1 MKSMITTVN
10 FLCLIG
16 VGVYYPQL
24 GVMLFTLWSFYLYV
38 SIGRFWMRVKEL
50 KLDDCGRLGIN
61 GLMIHMCLRQGLSQ
75 DLIFISYL

>member
-10 FLCLIG
+10 LLCLIG
-16 VGVYYPQL
+16 VGMYYPQL

-50 KLDDCGRLGIN
+50 KLDDCGRVGID
-61 GLMIHMCLRQGLSQ
+61 GLSVAVRQ
-75 DLIFISYL
+75 IG

>member
-1 MKSMITTVN
+1 MITTVTL
-10 FLCLIG
+10 LCLIG

-50 KLDDCGRLGIN
+50 KLDDCGRVGID
-61 GLMIHMCLRQGLSQ
+61 GLSVAVRQ
-75 DLIFISYL
+75 IG